1 MRRLTAVFSALLT
14 LALLIPLSAEA
25 QHQQH
30 HDQQGQQG
38 MMARSDSMPGGM
50 MGMMQG
56 RMGQGMMQMMQ
67 GMHQQMM
74 QNPMHQASM
83 MTFMLP
89 ALADTLGLSDQQM
102 EQINQLKS
110 EAMSQRKDQK
120 KQMMAQRKE
129 FMALFEGDQQPAPD
143 AVRQALTAMA
153 EMRAG
158 QQAAMYETA
167 QEMRQVLT
175 AEQRRTLGSLTHQQK
190 MRQMMSQMPMMDMMQ
205 MMRSMHGDMMGGGM
219 MQGGMMGQ
227 GMMQNMP
234 MKQGGMMQQDGMQNM
249 SRQHNRQNQ

>member
-25 QHQQH
+25 QHRQH
-30 HDQQGQQG
+30 HGQRGQQG
-38 MMARSDSMPGGM
+38 MMARSDSMSGGM
-50 MGMMQG
+50 MGMMQS

-67 GMHQQMM
+67 GMRQQMM

-89 ALADTLGLSDQQM
+89 ALADTLGLSDQQI
-102 EQINQLKS
+102 EKVNQFKS
-110 EAMSQRKDQK
+110 EAMSQRQK
-120 KQMMAQRKE
+120 HRKQMVAQRKE
-129 FMALFEGDQQPAPD
+129 FMGLFEGDQQPAPD
-143 AVRQALTAMA
+143 AVRQHLTAMA

-158 QQAAMYETA
+158 QQAATYETA

-175 AEQRRTLGSLTHQQK
+175 AEQRQTLGSLTPQQK

-205 MMRSMHGDMMGGGM
+205 MMRSMHGGMMGGGM
-219 MQGGMMGQ
+219 MQGGMTGQ
-227 GMMQNMP
+227 GMMKNMP
-234 MKQGGMMQQDGMQNM
+234 MQQGGMMQQGGIQNM
-249 SRQHNRQNQ
+249 PRQQNQQNQ